1 MDSQINTIVSN
12 IVNDLK
18 AYDPEKI
25 ILFGS
30 YANGNPHEDS
40 DLDFLVIKNSDEK
53 KTFLR
58 AAKARG
64 LIKRENYL
72 MPIDLLVYTPQEV
85 QNRLAIGD
93 DFIEDI
99 FKEGKTV
106 YAK

>member
-1 MDSQINTIVSN
+1 MSKKIQSIISN

-18 AYDPEKI
+18 AYEPEKI

-30 YANGNPHEDS
+30 YAWGKPHEDS
-40 DLDFLVIKNSDEK
+40 DLDFLVIKNTDEK

-64 LIKRENYL
+64 LIKRENYSI
-72 MPIDLLVYTPQEV
+72 PIDLLVYTPQELKG
-85 QNRLAIGD
+85 RLMIGD
-93 DFIEDI
+93 YFIQDI
-99 FKEGKTV
+99 LEKGKKV